1 MTTLTIR
8 PGPQNREAV
17 LKVLNETF
25 DGVLDVADAQKPPTP
40 LDDSMALA
48 QRADDRGDVFQL
60 DRQLDTIAITAVIA
74 RAQLRAD
81 HPELA

>member
-8 PGPQNREAV
+8 PGRQNREAV

-25 DGVLDVADAQKPPTP
+25 DGVLDVADAQKPPGP
-40 LDDSMALA
+40 LDDAMSLA
-48 QRADDRGDVFQL
+48 QAADGRGDVIEL
-60 DRQLDTIAITAVIA
+60 DRHLDTIAITAVIA

-81 HPELA
+81 NPELA